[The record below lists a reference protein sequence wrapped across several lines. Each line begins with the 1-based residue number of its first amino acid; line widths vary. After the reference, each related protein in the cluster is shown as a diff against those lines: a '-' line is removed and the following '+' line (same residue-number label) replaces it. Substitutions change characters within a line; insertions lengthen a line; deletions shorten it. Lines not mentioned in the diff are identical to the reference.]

1 MLDASMS
8 APGTAAVRQQQP
20 QPCAVPSSAA
30 LDDDCSDDDEDAGE
44 RDAAVNEGW
53 VRRPH

>member
-8 APGTAAVRQQQP
+8 APGTAAVRQQQ